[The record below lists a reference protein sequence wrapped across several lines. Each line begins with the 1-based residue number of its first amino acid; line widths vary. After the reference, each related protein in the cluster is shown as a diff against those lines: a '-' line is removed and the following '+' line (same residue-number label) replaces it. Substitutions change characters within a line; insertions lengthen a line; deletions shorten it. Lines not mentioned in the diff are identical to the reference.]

1 MASDSEPTKIELDD
15 INTTRSTTTT
25 TGLINKSYL
34 PENDLNPSESY
45 FLGRADACNPPSCAE
60 QDQDVKSR
68 CVRCV
73 RMTEVVPS
81 SSQIYGA
88 NSSEE
93 NITKEPDWKMSVNQ
107 FSSKKQ
113 GDKGDKAWTKRIRSY
128 YKAQDGLIETYE
140 NIEDLERKTAEER
153 NADPEEKK
161 SYAAFFAKLSL
172 AANLILLIAK
182 LAAAILS
189 GSISVI
195 SSLVDSIVDFASGI
209 VIWAT
214 TRAVKNRNLYEYPQG
229 RTKLEPIAIVVLSV
243 VMSVASL
250 QLIRE
255 SAEKIVDLA
264 NYNSTAPSF
273 TIPTIVI
280 TASTVVIKLVLYL
293 LCRRVQKPSVQALA
307 QDHRNDVLSNSV
319 ALVCGYLGSKE
330 MQNNV
335 PGAYGLV
342 YIDPCGAIVIS
353 IYIIISWWITGWD
366 QTKMLTGHTAKPD
379 FLKKITWICINHD
392 SRIRFVETV
401 RAFHF
406 GNNFL
411 VEVDVVLPQD
421 MTLAEAHDIGE
432 PLQQKLER
440 LPEVERAFVH
450 LDYNFDH
457 DPRDE
462 HKLV

>member
-1 MASDSEPTKIELDD
+1 MDE
-15 INTTRSTTTT
+15 INVSSMTTA
-25 TGLINKSYL
+25 GLINQSFTPDKEL
-34 PENDLNPSESY
+34 DPSESY
-45 FLGRADACNPPSCAE
+45 FLGRADALNSHVNTE
-60 QDQDVKSR
+60 QDPDVKAG
-68 CVRCV
+68 CGRCV
-73 RMTEVVPS
+73 RMTEVAPS
-81 SSQIYGA
+81 SSQIYED
-88 NSSEE
+88 NSS
-93 NITKEPDWKMSVNQ
+93 KEKISKEHDWKMSVQ
-107 FSSKKQ
+107 LFSSKKQ
-113 GDKGDKAWTKRIRSY
+113 GDKGDPAWTKRIRSY

-140 NIEDLERKTAEER
+140 NIEELEKKTAEER
-153 NADPEEKK
+153 NPEPEGKK
-161 SYAAFFAKLSL
+161 SSAALLAKLSL

-243 VMSVASL
+243 IMSVASL

-255 SAEKIVDLA
+255 SAEKLVDLA
-264 NYNSTAPSF
+264 NYKSSAPSF

-280 TASTVVIKLVLYL
+280 TSSTVVIKLVLYL

-319 ALVCGYLGSKE
+319 ALVCGYIGSQD

-335 PGAYGLV
+335 SEAYGLV

-366 QTKMLTGHTAKPD
+366 QTKMLTGFTAKPD
-379 FLKKITWICINHD
+379 FLKKITWVCVNHD
-392 SRIRFVETV
+392 HRIRFVETV

-411 VEVDVVLPQD
+411 VEVDIVLPQD
-421 MTLAEAHDIGE
+421 MSLSEAHNIGE

-457 DPRDE
+457 DPKDE
-462 HKLV
+462 HKVV